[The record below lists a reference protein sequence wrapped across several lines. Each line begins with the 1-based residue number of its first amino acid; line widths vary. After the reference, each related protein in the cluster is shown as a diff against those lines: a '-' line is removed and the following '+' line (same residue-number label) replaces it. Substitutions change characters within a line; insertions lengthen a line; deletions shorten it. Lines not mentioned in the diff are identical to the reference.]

1 MKDYLAELQP
11 IRDPLLLKMKDFA
24 RQHRIPIMDDTSI
37 AVLASLIK
45 LKQPK
50 KIFEIGSA
58 IGYSA
63 IRMAKA
69 CDEST
74 IISYDIDEERL
85 KLAIAHARESGL
97 DERIKFYHG
106 DVLEH
111 AEKINE
117 EGPYDFILIDAAKS
131 KYREYFDTFA
141 PMLNQHGV
149 IVCDNVFFRGM
160 VASNEEPPDKKYR
173 TIVNKLREF
182 NRYIAQHQQFETT
195 FYPVGDGLAVSI
207 KVK

>member
-1 MKDYLAELQP
+1 MKGYLNDLHP
-11 IRDPLLLKMKDFA
+11 IRDPLLIKMKDFA

-37 AVLASLIK
+37 KVLESLIQI
-45 LKQPK
+45 KQPK
-50 KIFEIGSA
+50 KILEIGSA

-69 CDEST
+69 CVKSR

-85 KLAIAHARESGL
+85 KLAIANAREGGL
-97 DERIKFYHG
+97 DERIKFILG
-106 DVLEH
+106 DVLAHED
-111 AEKINE
+111 EIND

-141 PMLNQHGV
+141 PMLNPYGV

-160 VASNEEPPDKKYR
+160 VAGTGAQPDKKYR
-173 TIVNKLREF
+173 TIVNTLREF
-182 NRYIAQHQQFETT
+182 NRYIAQHEQFDTT

-207 KVK
+207 KVR

>member
-1 MKDYLAELQP
+1 MKDYLNELQP
-11 IRDPLLLKMKDFA
+11 IRDPLLIKMKDFA
-24 RQHRIPIMDDTSI
+24 RQHRIPIMDDMSI

-50 KIFEIGSA
+50 KILEIGSA

-69 CDEST
+69 YEESK

-85 KLAIAHARESGL
+85 ELAIANVHEGGF
-97 DERIKFYHG
+97 DERIKFQHG
-106 DVLEH
+106 DVLDHRDEI
-111 AEKINE
+111 KN

-131 KYREYFDTFA
+131 KYREYFDTFS
-141 PMLNQHGV
+141 PMLNPNGV

-160 VASNEEPPDKKYR
+160 VAYSEEQPDKKYR
-173 TIVNKLREF
+173 TIINKLRDF
-182 NRYIAQHQQFETT
+182 NRYIAQHDQFDTT
-195 FYPVGDGLAVSI
+195 FYPIGDGLSVSI
-207 KVK
+207 KVR

>member
-1 MKDYLAELQP
+1 MKQYLADLQP
-11 IRDPLLLKMKDFA
+11 MRDPLLLKMKDFA
-24 RQHRIPIMDDTSI
+24 KQKRIPIMDDMSM
-37 AVLASLIK
+37 AVLLSLIK
-45 LKQPK
+45 IKRPK
-50 KIFEIGSA
+50 KILEIGSA

-69 CDEST
+69 CEQCT

-85 KLAIAHARESGL
+85 KHAVANARECGL
-97 DERIKFYHG
+97 ENRLKFVHG

-111 AEKINE
+111 IEQING

-131 KYREYFDTFA
+131 KYREYFDAFS
-141 PMLNQHGV
+141 PMLNRHGV

-160 VASNEEPPDKKYR
+160 AASCEEPEKKYR

-182 NRYIAQHQQFETT
+182 NRYIAQHERFVTT

-207 KVK
+207 KER